1 MNSKY
6 SKPSKRHV
14 LKLNFTD
21 KLDLRRSENSIAL
34 SNLSIYYTQKNIKSS
49 YNNNKFKI
57 SVPIWNDKTELPD
70 GSFSVLDI
78 QDQFEYIFKKH
89 GENTDNPSIKVY
101 VNKIERSHSELKMGT
116 ALNFHCI
123 KMRYSA
129 EPKDRLYVKGYG
141 FLSFAKN
148 VGKNLSNKYSQKLL
162 DSAKKYATDA
172 IKTASKREIRKQLKQ
187 LVI

>member
-1 MNSKY
+1 
-6 SKPSKRHV
+6 
-14 LKLNFTD
+14 
-21 KLDLRRSENSIAL
+21 
-34 SNLSIYYTQKNIKSS
+34 
-49 YNNNKFKI
+49 
-57 SVPIWNDKTELPD
+57 
-70 GSFSVLDI
+70 
-78 QDQFEYIFKKH
+78 
-89 GENTDNPSIKVY
+89 
-101 VNKIERSHSELKMGT
+101 MGT

-148 VGKNLSNKYSQKLL
+148 VGKNLSDKYSQKLL

-172 IKTASKREIRKQLKQ
+172 IKTASKRETRKQQKQ